1 MPSTRDPSPA
11 RRASR
16 RPPTARAAAAPALS
30 APRALSALLA
40 LLALAAAPPA
50 ARAAAPA
57 LTPPHAE
64 VLAEARQIVES
75 MKQSERGPY
84 ARLRWFCKDG
94 TVLPPAPY
102 ACQPHG
108 GGRQHGEYSDA
119 RRRLAELGWSVGTV
133 VAALSWE
140 EVWDAGR
147 RNRRLRELPLERYL
161 VEVDDGWVLRRAR
174 FYRGRVQIEDE
185 EAVGRELLVKL
196 LSRPEWVRENFL
208 LARESVRVLPHSGGG
223 DRTRAV
229 RRLAQEIAE
238 KDGSFER
245 LRIKIHTTPGPE
257 DVRAVRDWIDG
268 AKRKGASAPLLE
280 AAGHLADGLK
290 ELYGEPARALAEAR
304 RGLARHPKAGQLALL
319 LDDAPEL
326 APAGRVD
333 RYAAALALIREAVVE
348 SADGAS
354 NLRLLDLSLLLE
366 EEAVKAAFAELAE
379 PDPRRSDLLDLA
391 DRLVDAA
398 YGGGLLSERER
409 DALAAALDPVIGLPE
424 APTSGY
430 LEAIR
435 GLKRAGGWGLGAIRH
450 AFGEPLVSYA
460 ALEPKAARF
469 PDDLLRGSAMLPLA
483 EATTRLAADADAVT
497 GLVHRIFGATYG
509 GMLALNPGV
518 ATGPLKFAT
527 SAASDAG
534 PGYGRED
541 VVVLPTT
548 VAELDPVSGI
558 LTLAEGNLLSHVQ
571 ILARNLGIPNASISP
586 ILERRLVEHQGE
598 RVLFAVGTRGSILLE
613 RLEDLPPAV
622 AAALGVGGGAPLPA
636 AAGGRVEAPVPDLA
650 VQRPLPLAELHAG
663 LAGRVVG
670 PKAANLGE
678 LARTFPGRVSPAIAL
693 PFGIFAKH
701 VGRGPDPPKAR
712 LDRAFA
718 RHRAG
723 ELDAAGL
730 AAEVEA
736 VRRAIAG
743 LALDP
748 GFRAELAA
756 MVHEEFGPPG
766 DYGAFVRS
774 DTNVEDLPGFTGAGL
789 NETVPNLVGF
799 DAQAAA
805 IPRVWSSPFRERA
818 MAWRSQILARPEEVY
833 TSILLMKSVP
843 ADKSGVLVTADL
855 ATRGEGL
862 TVATSWGVGGAV
874 DGEAAETLV
883 LRPDGTVT
891 LVGEAKA
898 PYRRRLA
905 PGGGVDWVPAP
916 AGQVLTTDERE
927 ALRRLAAEVDEKL
940 VPAKGADGRP
950 LPWDIEFGFVAG
962 ELTLFQIRPLVERGQ
977 LKADRILE
985 PLVAGGAPPPQT
997 RLDAPL
1003 ARPQAEPAS

>member
-1 MPSTRDPSPA
+1 M
-11 RRASR
+11 
-16 RPPTARAAAAPALS
+16 APALV
-30 APRALSALLA
+30 ALVALLA
-40 LLALAAAPPA
+40 AAPA

-57 LTPPHAE
+57 LTPPNAE
-64 VLAEARQIVES
+64 VLAEARRIVES

-84 ARLRWFCKDG
+84 SRLRWFCKDG
-94 TVLPPAPY
+94 TILPPSPY

-108 GGRQHGEYSDA
+108 GGRQHGEYSDE

-133 VAALSWE
+133 VAALGWE
-140 EVWDAGR
+140 ELWDGR
-147 RNRRLRELPLERYL
+147 RRHRRLRELPLERYL

-174 FYRGRVQIEDE
+174 SYRGRVQIEDE
-185 EAVGRELLVKL
+185 EAAGRELLVKL

-208 LARESVRVLPHSGGG
+208 LTRESVRVLPHSTGG
-223 DRTRAV
+223 DRTRVV

-238 KDGSFER
+238 RDASFER

-257 DVRAVRDWIDG
+257 DVRAVREWLEG
-268 AKRKGASAPLLE
+268 ARHRGAPAPLLDS
-280 AAGHLADGLK
+280 AGRLVDGLK
-290 ELYGEPARALAEAR
+290 ELYGDSARALEEAR
-304 RGLARHPKAGQLALL
+304 RGLARHPQAGRLGALL
-319 LDDAPEL
+319 DGAAEL
-326 APAGRVD
+326 APADRVD
-333 RYAAALALIREAVVE
+333 RFAGALALIRETVGG

-354 NLRLLDLSLLLE
+354 NLKLMDLSLTLE
-366 EEAVKAAFAELAE
+366 EETVKAAFEVLRAAA
-379 PDPRRSDLLDLA
+379 PRRSELLVLSR
-391 DRLVDAA
+391 RLLDAA
-398 YGGGLLSERER
+398 YGAGLLSGRER
-409 DALAAALDPVIGLPE
+409 DALAAPIEAVDGLAE
-424 APTSGY
+424 APTAAY
-430 LEAIR
+430 FEAVR
-435 GLKRAGGWGLGAIRH
+435 ALKQAGGWGLGAVRY
-450 AFGEPLVSYA
+450 AFGEPLAYYA

-483 EATTRLAADADAVT
+483 EATTLLAADADAVS
-497 GLVHRIFGATYG
+497 GLVHRVFGASFG

-518 ATGPLKFAT
+518 AAGPLRFA
-527 SAASDAG
+527 AAPGAGSG

-541 VVVLPTT
+541 VVVLPRT

-558 LTLAEGNLLSHVQ
+558 LTLTEGNLLSHVQ
-571 ILARNLGIPNASISP
+571 LLARNLGIPNASISP
-586 ILERRLVEHQGE
+586 ILERRLAAHQGE
-598 RVLFAVGTRGSILLE
+598 QVLFVVGTRGSILLE
-613 RLEDLPPAV
+613 RLEDLPDSV
-622 AAALGVGGGAPLPA
+622 RSALGPIGARG
-636 AAGGRVEAPVPDLA
+636 AAGSGPLAPATEIAKVEAPAPDLS
-650 VQRPLPLAELHAG
+650 VKRPLPLAELHAG

-678 LARTFPGRVSPAIAL
+678 LARTFPGRVAPAIAL
-693 PFGIFAKH
+693 PFGIFAEH
-701 VGRGPDPPKAR
+701 VGRGPDSPKAR
-712 LDRAFA
+712 LDRAFG
-718 RHRAG
+718 RFRAG

-736 VRRAIAG
+736 VRQAIAA
-743 LALDP
+743 LSLDP
-748 GFRAELAA
+748 AFRAELAA
-756 MVHEEFGPPG
+756 TVRDQFGAPG
-766 DYGAFVRS
+766 EYGAFVRS

-843 ADKSGVLVTADL
+843 VDKSGVLVTTDL

-874 DGEAAETLV
+874 DGEVAETLV
-883 LRPDGTVT
+883 LRPDGSVT

-898 PYRRRLA
+898 PYRRRLT

-916 AGQVLTTDERE
+916 AGRVLTDADQS
-927 ALRRLAAEVDEKL
+927 ALRRLAAEVEEKL
-940 VPAKGADGRP
+940 APATGADGRP
-950 LPWDIEFGFVAG
+950 LPWDIEFGFVDG

-985 PLVAGGAPPPQT
+985 PLVAGGAPPEGM
-997 RLDAPL
+997 RLDTPVT
-1003 ARPQAEPAS
+1003 RPVAEPAS